1 MKPLEGIRVLDLSR
15 LLPGPFCAMLLAD
28 LGADVIKIESPGLGD
43 YLRAIFPF
51 VTDPRT
57 GEKVGAHYLM
67 VNRNKKSVALNFRN
81 ARGKEIFL
89 QLARKADVILE
100 SFRPGAVERWGVGY
114 DAIRAINPGIV
125 YCSLSGYGQTGPYRD
140 RAGHDLNYVALTG
153 LLAANGRAG
162 DPPVPPA
169 AQIADL
175 SGSMY
180 AAVSILAA
188 LIGRGKTGE
197 GQYLDVSLFES
208 GLAWTGTIIGGTLA
222 AGEKIERGRNQLNG
236 GMACYNVYETR
247 DGKFITIAA
256 IEPHFWV
263 AFCKAVSRE
272 SWIPRQYDFDPIAEV
287 AAMFKTRALDEW
299 LSLFQDI
306 DACIEPVRDFREAFD
321 HPQVKHRGLAVN
333 VGGIPQIGSV
343 FVFANAARDYA
354 PAPSQGE
361 HTREVLTEIGIS
373 DDEMRELEE
382 RGVIKQVG

>member
-1 MKPLEGIRVLDLSR
+1 
-15 LLPGPFCAMLLAD
+15 MLLAD

-43 YLRAIFPF
+43 YLRSIFPF
-51 VTDPRT
+51 VTNPRT
-57 GEKVGAHYLM
+57 GEQVGAHYLM

-89 QLARKADVILE
+89 QLARQADVIIE
-100 SFRPGAVERWGVGY
+100 SFRPGAVARWGIGY
-114 DAIRAINPGIV
+114 DIIRAINPRIV

-140 RAGHDLNYVALTG
+140 RAGHDLNYIAQTG

-188 LIGRGKTGE
+188 LIGRAKTGL
-197 GQYLDVSLFES
+197 GQYLDVSLFDS

-236 GMACYNVYETR
+236 GMACYNVYETS

-263 AFCKAVSRE
+263 AFCKVVARE
-272 SWIPRQYDFDPIAEV
+272 NWIPRQYDFDPIPEI
-287 AAMFKTRALDEW
+287 AAMFKTRTQDEW
-299 LSLFQDI
+299 LSLFRDI
-306 DACIEPVRDFREAFD
+306 DACIEPVQDFREAFN
-321 HPQVKHRGLAVN
+321 HPQVKHRGLAVI

-343 FVFANAARDYA
+343 FIFAKNDYA

-361 HTREVLTEIGIS
+361 HTRAVLTMIGIS
-373 DDEMRELEE
+373 NEEIKELEE
-382 RGVIKQVG
+382 RGIIKQSD